1 MGGENPSMLLT
12 GPQTLAFSFHV
23 STSLEG
29 RAHRISV
36 AVLGPGLV
44 HRVGEPGKENGDPY
58 LGSTP

>member
-29 RAHRISV
+29 GAHRISV

-44 HRVGEPGKENGDPY
+44 HRE
-58 LGSTP
+58 LGSQGRKMGILI